1 MHDQETQIQNQSGL
15 AKPSTKPSQET
26 CETKEEA
33 EHLAATLALMKLS
46 QARLIAAER
55 SFKIKCNIYISHV
68 QKFEV
73 TDANNLPPS
82 CVLCEL

>member
-1 MHDQETQIQNQSGL
+1 L

-46 QARLIAAER
+46 QARFIAAE
-55 SFKIKCNIYISHV
+55 II
-68 QKFEV
+68 QK
-73 TDANNLPPS
+73 
-82 CVLCEL
+82 

>member
-46 QARLIAAER
+46 QARFIAAEIIQN
-55 SFKIKCNIYISHV
+55 KMQYIYI
-68 QKFEV
+68 
-73 TDANNLPPS
+73 
-82 CVLCEL
+82 